1 MKPQSIRVRLT
12 LWYSLILAISLSLFG
27 GGAYFA
33 MRHSIYS
40 ALDTELRQ
48 RLEGVRGIISED
60 APRGASALEDEFHE
74 FSVGQGARGR
84 LTVRDYSGHVLFAS
98 AGMESATEWEVN
110 PKRSVGFNE
119 KIAGEHFRVLQD
131 DIEVAGNRYDVTLA
145 TSTSELSDA
154 LERFRHALFLAVPML
169 LLLAA
174 LGGYWM
180 SRRAL
185 APVDEITRSAR
196 HIGATNLSM
205 RVAVPKTGDELE
217 RLATT
222 LNEMLS
228 RLSAAFQ
235 RITQFTADA
244 SHELR
249 TPVSVMRTSAELALR
264 KPRGEAE
271 YRETLSQI
279 LKETEKVSRLIEQL
293 LSLARADSNP
303 AMIDITCTNLNDILD
318 RAWRQACILI
328 AAKHLNSEEFRPAAP
343 VWVNGDPASLE
354 RLFLIL
360 LDNAVKYTA
369 DGGRIELRLSTD
381 DGFAVTEIRDSGI
394 GMTVEDIA
402 HIFDRFYRADRARS
416 RETEGLGLGLAIGRW
431 IAEAHGGEIRVHSE
445 PSKGSSF
452 QVRLP
457 LSRK

>member
-12 LWYSLILAISLSLFG
+12 LWYSLILALSLSLFG

-33 MRHSIYS
+33 MRHSIY
-40 ALDTELRQ
+40 ATLDAELGQ
-48 RLEGVRGIISED
+48 RLQGVRGIISED
-60 APRGASALEDEFHE
+60 APRGATAVEDEFRE
-74 FSVGQGARGR
+74 FAAGQGARGR
-84 LTVRDYSGHVLFAS
+84 LRVADVAGHVLFAS
-98 AGMESATEWEVN
+98 PGMESTNVRATNRKE
-110 PKRSVGFNE
+110 SAGSNE
-119 KIAGEHFRVLQD
+119 KIAGEHFRVLRD
-131 DIEVAGNRYDVTLA
+131 SMEVSGNSYDITVAI
-145 TSTSELSDA
+145 STKELGEA
-154 LERFRHALFLAVPML
+154 LERFRRLLYLAAPLF

-174 LGGYWM
+174 FGGYWM

-185 APVDEITRSAR
+185 APVDEITQSA
-196 HIGATNLSM
+196 HNIGAQNLAM
-205 RVAVPKTGDELE
+205 RLAVPQTGDELA

-228 RLSAAFQ
+228 RLDAAFQ

-264 KPRGEAE
+264 KPRTEAE
-271 YRETLSQI
+271 YREALSQI
-279 LKETEKVSRLIEQL
+279 LRETEKVSRLIDQL
-293 LSLARADSNP
+293 LLLARADSGP
-303 AMIDITCTNLNDILD
+303 ATIPTPRTNLNEILE
-318 RAWRQACILI
+318 RTWRQASIL
-328 AAKHLNSEEFRPAAP
+328 AEAKHLESEDFMPAAP
-343 VWVNGDPASLE
+343 VWVCGDPASLE

-381 DGFAVTEIRDSGI
+381 DGFAVTEIRDTGI
-394 GMTVEDIA
+394 GIAPEDIA

-416 RETEGLGLGLAIGRW
+416 PETGGTGLGLAIGRW
-431 IAEAHGGEIRVHSE
+431 ITDAHGGEIRVQSE
-445 PSKGSSF
+445 PSKGSTF

-457 LSRK
+457 LSRE

>member
-1 MKPQSIRVRLT
+1 MKLESIRVRLT
-12 LWYSLILAISLSLFG
+12 LWYSLILFLSLSLFG

-33 MRHSIYS
+33 MRHSIY
-40 ALDTELRQ
+40 ATLDAELRQ
-48 RLEGVRGIISED
+48 RLEGIRGIISENAPSGAAILDDELRELANGEGATGGLRVAD
-60 APRGASALEDEFHE
+60 AA
-74 FSVGQGARGR
+74 
-84 LTVRDYSGHVLFAS
+84 GHVLFAS
-98 AGMESATEWEVN
+98 PGMELWTARETSQKVS
-110 PKRSVGFNE
+110 PGFNE
-119 KIAGEHFRVLQD
+119 RIAGKQFRILRD
-131 DIEVAGNRYDVTLA
+131 RMEIAGARYDVTVA
-145 TSTSELSDA
+145 ASTKELSEA
-154 LERFRHALFLAVPML
+154 LERFRDALYLVGPLF

-185 APVDEITRSAR
+185 VPVDEITRSAR
-196 HIGATNLSM
+196 NIGAQNLAM
-205 RVAVPKTGDELE
+205 RLAVPPTGDELE

-228 RLSAAFQ
+228 RLDGAFQ

-264 KPRGEAE
+264 KPRAEAE
-271 YRETLSQI
+271 YREALSLI
-279 LKETEKVSRLIEQL
+279 LRESEKVSRLIDQL
-293 LSLARADSNP
+293 LLLARADSNSTAIP
-303 AMIDITCTNLNDILD
+303 ITRTNLNETLQKAWEETNIL
-318 RAWRQACILI
+318 AN
-328 AAKHLNSEEFRPAAP
+328 AKRLDAEDFVPAAP
-343 VWVNGDPASLE
+343 VWVYGDPASLE

-381 DGFAVTEIRDSGI
+381 DGFAVAEVRDTGI
-394 GMTVEDIA
+394 GIAPEDIT

-416 RETEGLGLGLAIGRW
+416 RETGGTGLGLAIGRW
-431 IAEAHGGEIRVHSE
+431 IAQAHGGEIRVQSE
-445 PSKGSSF
+445 PSKGSLF

-457 LSRK
+457 LLRE

>member
-1 MKPQSIRVRLT
+1 MKLESIRVRLT
-12 LWYSLILAISLSLFG
+12 LWYSLILFLSLSLFG
-27 GGAYFA
+27 GGAYFT
-33 MRHSIYS
+33 MRHSLY
-40 ALDTELRQ
+40 ATLDAELRQ
-48 RLEGVRGIISED
+48 RLEGIRGIISED
-60 APRGASALEDEFHE
+60 APRGAAILDDELRE
-74 FSVGQGARGR
+74 LANGAGAGGGLR
-84 LTVRDYSGHVLFAS
+84 VADAAGHVVFAS
-98 AGMESATEWEVN
+98 PGMELRTARETGQRMSA
-110 PKRSVGFNE
+110 GFNE
-119 KIAGEHFRVLQD
+119 RIAGKQFRVLWD
-131 DIEVAGNRYDVTLA
+131 RMEIAGARYDVTVA
-145 TSTSELSDA
+145 ASTKELSEA
-154 LERFRHALFLAVPML
+154 LERFRDALYLVGPLF

-196 HIGATNLSM
+196 NIGAQNLAM
-205 RVAVPKTGDELE
+205 RLAVPSTGDELE

-228 RLSAAFQ
+228 RLDGAFQ

-264 KPRGEAE
+264 KSRTETEYQEA
-271 YRETLSQI
+271 LSQI
-279 LKETEKVSRLIEQL
+279 LRESEKVSRLIDQL
-293 LSLARADSNP
+293 LTLARADSSSTALP
-303 AMIDITCTNLNDILD
+303 ITRTNLNETLQK
-318 RAWRQACILI
+318 AWEETNVLAN
-328 AAKHLNSEEFRPAAP
+328 AKGLHAEDFMPAAP

-369 DGGRIELRLSTD
+369 GGGRIELRLSTD
-381 DGFAVTEIRDSGI
+381 DGFAVAEVRDTGI
-394 GMTVEDIA
+394 GIAPEDIT

-416 RETEGLGLGLAIGRW
+416 RETGGTGLGLAIGRW
-431 IAEAHGGEIRVHSE
+431 IAQAHGGEIRVQSE

-457 LSRK
+457 LLRE

>member
-12 LWYSLILAISLSLFG
+12 LWYSLILALSLSLFG

-33 MRHSIYS
+33 MRHSIY
-40 ALDTELRQ
+40 ATLDEELRQ

-60 APRGASALEDEFHE
+60 APHGATALEDEFHE
-74 FSVGQGARGR
+74 FAVGQGARGR
-84 LTVRDYSGHVLFAS
+84 LRVADAAGHILFAS
-98 AGMESATEWEVN
+98 SGMETYSVRATN
-110 PKRSVGFNE
+110 RKQSSGFNE
-119 KIAGEHFRVLQD
+119 KIAGEHFRALQD
-131 DIEVAGNRYDVTLA
+131 SLDVAGNRYDVTVA
-145 TSTSELSDA
+145 TSTKELGEA
-154 LERFRHALFLAVPML
+154 LERFRHVLYFAVPFF

-185 APVDEITRSAR
+185 APVDKITQSAR
-196 HIGATNLSM
+196 NIGAQNLAM
-205 RVAVPKTGDELE
+205 RLAVPQTGDELE

-228 RLSAAFQ
+228 RLDAAFQ

-249 TPVSVMRTSAELALR
+249 TPVSVMRTSAELSLR
-264 KPRGEAE
+264 KPRTESE
-271 YRETLSQI
+271 YREALSQI
-279 LKETEKVSRLIEQL
+279 LAEIEKVSRLIEQL
-293 LSLARADSNP
+293 LLLARADSSSAAIP
-303 AMIDITCTNLNDILD
+303 IARTNLSDILE
-318 RAWRQACILI
+318 RVWRQASMLAESKNLKSEQFIPQ
-328 AAKHLNSEEFRPAAP
+328 AA
-343 VWVNGDPASLE
+343 VWVRGDPASLE

-360 LDNAVKYTA
+360 LDNAVKYTF
-369 DGGRIELRLSTD
+369 DGGRIELRLSSA
-381 DGFAVTEIRDSGI
+381 DGFAVTEIRDTGI
-394 GMTVEDIA
+394 GIAPEDVP

-416 RETEGLGLGLAIGRW
+416 RETGGTGLGLAIGRW
-431 IAEAHGGEIRVHSE
+431 IAGAHGGEIRVQSE

-457 LSRK
+457 LARE

>member
-1 MKPQSIRVRLT
+1 MKLESIRVRLT
-12 LWYSLILAISLSLFG
+12 LWYSLILFLSLALFG

-33 MRHSIYS
+33 MCHSLY
-40 ALDTELRQ
+40 ATLDAELRQ
-48 RLEGVRGIISED
+48 RLEGIRGIISED
-60 APRGASALEDEFHE
+60 APRGAAILDDELRE
-74 FSVGQGARGR
+74 LANGAGTSGGLR
-84 LTVRDYSGHVLFAS
+84 VADVVGHVVFASPGMELRTTRETSQKAS
-98 AGMESATEWEVN
+98 AG
-110 PKRSVGFNE
+110 FNE
-119 KIAGEHFRVLQD
+119 RIAGKQFRVLGD
-131 DIEVAGNRYDVTLA
+131 RMEVAGARYDVTVA
-145 TSTSELSDA
+145 GSTKELSEA
-154 LERFRHALFLAVPML
+154 LERFRDALYLVGPLF

-180 SRRAL
+180 SLRAL

-196 HIGATNLSM
+196 NIGAQNLAM
-205 RVAVPKTGDELE
+205 RLAVPPTGDELE

-228 RLSAAFQ
+228 RLDGAFQ

-264 KPRGEAE
+264 KPRTETE
-271 YRETLSQI
+271 YREALSQI
-279 LKETEKVSRLIEQL
+279 LRESEKVSRLIDQL
-293 LSLARADSNP
+293 LTLARADSSSTALP
-303 AMIDITCTNLNDILD
+303 ITRTNLNETLQKAWEETSIL
-318 RAWRQACILI
+318 AN
-328 AAKHLNSEEFRPAAP
+328 AKGLHAKDFVPAAP

-381 DGFAVTEIRDSGI
+381 DGFAVAEVRDTGI
-394 GMTVEDIA
+394 GIAPEDIT

-416 RETEGLGLGLAIGRW
+416 RETGGTGLGLAIGRW
-431 IAEAHGGEIRVHSE
+431 IAQAHGGEIRVQSE

-457 LSRK
+457 LLHE

>member
-1 MKPQSIRVRLT
+1 MKLESIRVRLT
-12 LWYSLILAISLSLFG
+12 LWYSLILFLSLSLFG

-33 MRHSIYS
+33 MRHSIY
-40 ALDTELRQ
+40 ATLDAALRQ
-48 RLEGVRGIISED
+48 RLEGIRGIISEN
-60 APRGASALEDEFHE
+60 APSGAAILDDELRE
-74 FSVGQGARGR
+74 LANGEGARGGLR
-84 LTVRDYSGHVLFAS
+84 VEDAAGHVIFAS
-98 AGMESATEWEVN
+98 PGMELRTARETSQKMTA
-110 PKRSVGFNE
+110 GFNE
-119 KIAGEHFRVLQD
+119 RIAGKQFRLLWD
-131 DIEVAGNRYDVTLA
+131 RMEVAGARYDVTVA
-145 TSTSELSDA
+145 SSTNELSEA
-154 LERFRHALFLAVPML
+154 LERFRDALYLVGPLF

-196 HIGATNLSM
+196 NIGAQNLAM
-205 RVAVPKTGDELE
+205 RLAVPPTGDELE

-228 RLSAAFQ
+228 RLDGTFQ

-264 KPRGEAE
+264 KPRAETE
-271 YRETLSQI
+271 YREALSLI
-279 LKETEKVSRLIEQL
+279 LRESEKVSRLIDQL
-293 LSLARADSNP
+293 LTLARADSSSTALP
-303 AMIDITCTNLNDILD
+303 ITRINLNETLQK
-318 RAWRQACILI
+318 AWEETNVPAN
-328 AAKHLNSEEFRPAAP
+328 AKRLNADDFVPAAP

-381 DGFAVTEIRDSGI
+381 DGFAVAEVRDTGI
-394 GMTVEDIA
+394 GIAPEDVA
-402 HIFDRFYRADRARS
+402 HIFDRFYRSDRARS
-416 RETEGLGLGLAIGRW
+416 RETGGTGLGLAIGRW
-431 IAEAHGGEIRVHSE
+431 IAQAHGGEIRVQSE

-457 LSRK
+457 LLRE